1 MIAPLHDPA
10 PEVALAEWIALLDRS
25 GALEPAAVEH
35 VALADALGRV
45 AAADVVALTPNPPHR
60 CAAMDGIAV
69 QAAATAFGPI
79 VLEPGEYA
87 TIDTGEAVDERWDA
101 VVPVEEIAP
110 DPDGVLVRHVVVPG
124 AHVRPVGEDVEAGT
138 VVVEAGERHGPY
150 DLALAAA
157 VGHAALPVRVQ
168 VPVAII
174 PTGDELRV
182 PGARLEPGEIVDSN
196 SVMLAARLREEGV
209 PAHVLGVVRDDPVA
223 LEAAVRSA
231 AEIYRVVLVL
241 AGSSRGKRD
250 HTAAVLERCGIL
262 AVRRVA
268 LRPAHPVL
276 LGAVG
281 SRAVVGVP
289 GYPVSAALTLER
301 FVLPLLDRL
310 SARRRL
316 PLTVRVR
323 VTSELHP
330 RRDSEVVVPL
340 VLEPGDDGIPH
351 GVPQSRRGGALSG
364 LARAGAMLRLPAGG
378 DVVAAGSVVEAEPV
392 SARR

>member
-1 MIAPLHDPA
+1 M
-10 PEVALAEWIALLDRS
+10 
-25 GALEPAAVEH
+25 
-35 VALADALGRV
+35 
-45 AAADVVALTPNPPHR
+45 
-60 CAAMDGIAV
+60 
-69 QAAATAFGPI
+69 
-79 VLEPGEYA
+79 
-87 TIDTGEAVDERWDA
+87 
-101 VVPVEEIAP
+101 
-110 DPDGVLVRHVVVPG
+110 
-124 AHVRPVGEDVEAGT
+124 
-138 VVVEAGERHGPY
+138 
-150 DLALAAA
+150 
-157 VGHAALPVRVQ
+157 Q

-231 AEIYRVVLVL
+231 VETYRVVLVL

-250 HTAAVLERCGIL
+250 HTAHVLERCGTL

-281 SRAVVGVP
+281 TRAVVGVP

-310 SARRRL
+310 SARRR
-316 PLTVRVR
+316 PALTLRGAPHR
-323 VTSELHP
+323 RAAPAPRLGGGRPARARARRRRDTARRAAEPP
-330 RRDSEVVVPL
+330 RRCAVRPR
-340 VLEPGDDGIPH
+340 P
-351 GVPQSRRGGALSG
+351 RG
-364 LARAGAMLRLPAGG
+364 RDVRLPAGG
-378 DVVAAGSVVEAEPV
+378 DVVAAGSVVEVEPV
-392 SARR
+392 SARS